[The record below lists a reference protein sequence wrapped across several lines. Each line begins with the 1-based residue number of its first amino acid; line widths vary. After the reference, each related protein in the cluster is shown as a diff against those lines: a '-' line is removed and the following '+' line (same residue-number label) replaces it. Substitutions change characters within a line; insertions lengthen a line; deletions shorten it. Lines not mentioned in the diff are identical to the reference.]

1 MKRCPLKWKKS
12 EKHDVFIFLPQ
23 ELKTAQLLQMQLRLE
38 FINAIE
44 AAEGRKYELK
54 KEDVWYKTP
63 VLRITSFED
72 YEQSFDYLNRIAT
85 DKKLLKHLSGKNYRI
100 VAIHEKKFDG
110 LEAVEEN
117 G

>member
-1 MKRCPLKWKKS
+1 MEKS
-12 EKHDVFIFLPQ
+12 EKHDIFIFLPQ

-63 VLRITSFED
+63 VANADLPYTW
-72 YEQSFDYLNRIAT
+72 
-85 DKKLLKHLSGKNYRI
+85 LLKTIYKHSAYFPDS
-100 VAIHEKKFDG
+100 VP
-110 LEAVEEN
+110 
-117 G
+117 